1 MRNLVLLLLAI
12 SLNLKAQ
19 NKADNLIQLGH
30 YQEAIAV
37 LEQENNDTNK
47 RQLTKLYS
55 QIGKIKKAYKT
66 LNTIVTKSNIDSITL
81 GRLQLKLGDKQGVFT
96 LEKTYQNHP
105 DNLLL
110 GLELANYHYKK
121 EAFKKAS
128 AYYKKLVKKDTS
140 NSYFQYR
147 LGRSLEKSR
156 SYISAVK
163 AYKKAIALD
172 AEAHQ
177 SMYHL
182 SNHYMI
188 LKMKDSA
195 LFYIN
200 NALKIKS
207 KNIAYLKR
215 KVLIL
220 YKNALFDQSILEA
233 KKIIK
238 LDKENAFAYN
248 SLGLAFY
255 NKKQLDSAL
264 NYQLKT
270 IILSRSNAEYTKNL
284 ALMLEAKKN
293 YKRAKI
299 FYKASIEALKQ
310 DVYSQLYHLGLIALQ
325 EQKTKKAISYFTK
338 AYANNKRFYGS
349 LYMLA
354 LSEENYYKD
363 KTIALKHFEEY
374 INKFEKSDTKKTI
387 FVKAK
392 IKSLKETLFFETGK
406 KP

>member
-1 MRNLVLLLLAI
+1 MKNLILLLLVI

-19 NKADNLIQLGH
+19 SKVDSLVQLGH
-30 YQEAIAV
+30 YQEAVAL
-37 LEQENNDTNK
+37 LEQENNAISK
-47 RQLTKLYS
+47 RELAKLYNK
-55 QIGKIKKAYKT
+55 IGKVKKAYNT
-66 LNTIVTKSNIDSITL
+66 LNTITTKSIADSIYL
-81 GRLQLKLGDKQGVFT
+81 GRLQLKLGDEQGVFA
-96 LEKTYQNHP
+96 LEKIYQNHP

-121 EAFKKAS
+121 ETFKKAS
-128 AYYKKLVKKDTS
+128 DYYKELVKKDTS

-147 LGRSLEKSR
+147 LGRSLEKNR
-156 SYISAVK
+156 SYIPAVK

-172 AEAHQ
+172 TEAHQ

-188 LKMKDSA
+188 LKVKDSA

-200 NALKIKS
+200 NALKIKP
-207 KNIAYLKR
+207 KKIAYLKR
-215 KVLIL
+215 KVLLL
-220 YKNALFDQSILEA
+220 YKNALFDESIQEA

-238 LDKENAFAYN
+238 LDKGNAFAYN

-255 NKKQLDSAL
+255 NKKELDSAV
-264 NYQLKT
+264 NYQIKT
-270 IILSRSNAEYTKNL
+270 LILSRGNAEYTKNL
-284 ALMLEAKKN
+284 ALIFEAKKD

-299 FYKASIEALKQ
+299 FFKASIEALEQ
-310 DVYSQLYHLGLIALQ
+310 DTYSQLYHLGLIALQ
-325 EQKTKKAISYFTK
+325 EQKTKKAITYFTK
-338 AYANNKRFYGS
+338 AYNNNKRFYGS
-349 LYMLA
+349 LYILA
-354 LSEENYYKD
+354 LSEESYYKD

-374 INKFEKSDTKKTI
+374 IEKFEKSDAEKTI

-392 IKSLKETLFFETGK
+392 IKSLKETLFFETGR